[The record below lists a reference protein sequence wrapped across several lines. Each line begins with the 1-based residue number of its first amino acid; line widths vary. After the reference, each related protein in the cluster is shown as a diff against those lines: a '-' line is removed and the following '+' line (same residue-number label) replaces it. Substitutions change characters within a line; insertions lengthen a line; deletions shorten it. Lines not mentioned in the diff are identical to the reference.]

1 LETLTVDDPAFRQV
15 VEQTVERLTAMPDVV
30 AAAANYYE
38 LQAAGDPAAE
48 QLVSANRHA
57 AIIPVT
63 LASSEYDDLADDAD
77 EFIAAAQSARGNG
90 IEVYA
95 VGDLSGSEVYGKIAQ
110 EDLSKDL
117 TIGLPVAAV
126 VLIFVFGALVAAA
139 VPLLLGIVSIIV
151 AMGLTAI
158 AARII
163 EISSQVQIMITM
175 IGLAVGIDYALF
187 LVERYREERRRG
199 LPQLDAITIAGGTA
213 GKAVFFSGGTVIL
226 ALLGMFIIPV
236 TVFHSLATGAILAV
250 LVAVFATQTF
260 VPALLGLLGDR
271 IDWPRRRKYDATM
284 VAAQERYDHE
294 TIHRGFWGRITR
306 TVMQHPVAAL
316 LVALAILIG
325 VALPVIDLKTG
336 QAGIETLP
344 ESDVKT
350 GYLILEREFAAGVI
364 APVRIVVDGPADDPA
379 VTAGVEQLIA
389 QMRQDPL
396 YGAPLVTRSP
406 NNDLTVIS
414 VPLKIDP
421 NSNRAYDVVDQLR
434 DELIPAAFGPIANR
448 IFVGGA
454 TAATADFNAALRDYT
469 PYVFAFVL
477 GLSFLLLLMAFHSLV
492 VPLKAIL
499 MNLLSVAAA
508 YGALVAVVQKG
519 IGADLLVTRTETIS
533 AWIPMFL
540 FCVLF
545 GLSMDDH
552 VFLLSRIREHFDLT
566 RRNDE
571 SVAVGVQATGKIITG
586 AALIMVVVFGAFAS
600 GRLVEIQQMGLGL
613 AVAVFLDATIVR
625 SILVPAAMR
634 LLGDKNWYLPRWL
647 GWLPDLRIE
656 GAPTLRPTPGSAP
669 SPAGAD

>member
-1 LETLTVDDPAFRQV
+1 
-15 VEQTVERLTAMPDVV
+15 
-30 AAAANYYE
+30 
-38 LQAAGDPAAE
+38 
-48 QLVSANRHA
+48 
-57 AIIPVT
+57 
-63 LASSEYDDLADDAD
+63 
-77 EFIAAAQSARGNG
+77 
-90 IEVYA
+90 
-95 VGDLSGSEVYGKIAQ
+95 
-110 EDLSKDL
+110 
-117 TIGLPVAAV
+117 V

-163 EISSQVQIMITM
+163 EISSQVQIMIMITM

-187 LVERYREERRRG
+187 LVERYREERRHG
-199 LPQLDAITIAGGTA
+199 LPQLDAITIAGGTT

-260 VPALLGLLGDR
+260 VPALLGDR

-434 DELIPAAFGPIANR
+434 DELIPAAFGPIADR
-448 IFVGGA
+448 VFVGGA
-454 TAATADFNAALRDYT
+454 TSATADFNAALRDYT

-508 YGALVAVVQKG
+508 YGALVAVFQKG
-519 IGADLLVTRTETIS
+519 IGADLLGVTRTETIS
-533 AWIPMFL
+533 AWIR
-540 FCVLF
+540 CSCSACSS
-545 GLSMDDH
+545 G
-552 VFLLSRIREHFDLT
+552 SRWT
-566 RRNDE
+566 TTSSCSVGSE
-571 SVAVGVQATGKIITG
+571 STST
-586 AALIMVVVFGAFAS
+586 
-600 GRLVEIQQMGLGL
+600 
-613 AVAVFLDATIVR
+613 
-625 SILVPAAMR
+625 
-634 LLGDKNWYLPRWL
+634 
-647 GWLPDLRIE
+647 
-656 GAPTLRPTPGSAP
+656 
-669 SPAGAD
+669 